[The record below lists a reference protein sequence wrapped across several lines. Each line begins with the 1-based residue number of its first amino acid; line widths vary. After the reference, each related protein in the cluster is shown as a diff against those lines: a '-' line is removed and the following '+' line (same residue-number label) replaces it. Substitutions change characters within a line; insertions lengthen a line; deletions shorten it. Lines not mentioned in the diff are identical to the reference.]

1 MSQWQWVRLLS
12 KSQHTMRKKK
22 CKRNLTNL
30 GKREILVHLDG
41 NGEEEI
47 FFSWL

>member
-1 MSQWQWVRLLS
+1 MTMSATS
-12 KSQHTMRKKK
+12 IKISTYDEKKK

-47 FFSWL
+47 FFS